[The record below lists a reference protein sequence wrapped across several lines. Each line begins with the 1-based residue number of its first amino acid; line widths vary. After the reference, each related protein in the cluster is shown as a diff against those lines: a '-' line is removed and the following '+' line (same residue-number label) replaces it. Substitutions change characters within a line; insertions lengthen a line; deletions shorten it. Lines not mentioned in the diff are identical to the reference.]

1 MTYIPFVVA
10 LVVSTGV
17 ITFILQSRFSQSIQ
31 DVPNERSLHNKIVP
45 RTGGMGLMSGV
56 LVGWALISE
65 ALVWWLIVP
74 LLGMF
79 VVSILDD
86 VYNLSVKKRLFAH
99 LMAAAIFVIG
109 SGVVGQQGAVIA
121 ILMFFFVVWMTNLYN
136 FMDGSDGLAGGMA
149 VFGFG
154 SYGLC
159 AWFAQDAVLMSL
171 CVVVAAAALGFLLFN
186 FHPAKIFMGDAGS
199 IPLGFLAAALGI
211 WGWQRGDWPYW
222 LPLLVFSPFIVD
234 ATVTLAKRSWRG
246 VKITEA
252 HREHYYQRAI
262 QMGVS
267 HRRVALFEYG
277 FMLLVGTLAIWTRTQ
292 IFPWTV
298 LLGCSVAYAI
308 IMLQIDSRWAK
319 LKRES
324 A

>member
-1 MTYIPFVVA
+1 
-10 LVVSTGV
+10 
-17 ITFILQSRFSQSIQ
+17 
-31 DVPNERSLHNKIVP
+31 
-45 RTGGMGLMSGV
+45 
-56 LVGWALISE
+56 
-65 ALVWWLIVP
+65 
-74 LLGMF
+74 
-79 VVSILDD
+79 
-86 VYNLSVKKRLFAH
+86 
-99 LMAAAIFVIG
+99 MAAAIFVIG